1 MPRGS
6 EGRPSNKEKESHETF
21 RRINISLPIEI
32 CIQLDAY
39 CEQTERARSWVIK
52 KAVEEYL
59 KNNDK

>member
-6 EGRPSNKEKESHETF
+6 EGRPTKSESENRETF

-32 CIQLDAY
+32 CVQLDEF
-39 CEQTERARSWVIK
+39 CEQNERARSWVIK

-59 KNNDK
+59 QKNDK